1 MNLAQLLNRA
11 AFAYPERD
19 AVLCGADVVYRYA
32 ELADRAARVASY
44 FQQKLGLVP
53 GDRVALFMHN
63 CVEYLELMY
72 GAWWAGLVVVPINA
86 KLHALEAHYIIE
98 HAKAKVVFASEDFVP
113 ELKPLLTDAQPLFV
127 PGNSSYAA
135 LFSHAPSAL
144 VAREADD
151 CAWLFYTSGTTGKPK
166 GVVLSARNLMA
177 MSACYFVDVD
187 EVQAEDVMVYA
198 APMSHGAGLYN
209 FMQVLKGGRHVIP
222 VSQGF
227 DTDELIDLSQRLG
240 YLSFFAAPT
249 MVKRLVSRVAETG
262 VDPSGFKTIVYGG
275 GPMYVE
281 DIRQALEVMGDRFV
295 QIYGQGESPMSIT
308 VLPRHVLADREHPE
322 WAQRIGSVGYA
333 QALVQVRVVDSEG
346 VDLPVG
352 QTGEVIVRGEPV
364 MSGYWQA
371 QEASTQTLRD
381 GWLYTGDLGA
391 FDESGFLTL
400 KDRSKDVIIS
410 GGSNIYPREVEE
422 ALLEHPAVQEVSVI
436 GRKSAEWGEDV
447 IACVAFVPGQTLSKA
462 ELDAFCLT
470 RIARF
475 KRPKDYLFFDVLPKN
490 NYGKVLKVALRE
502 HLASLG

>member
-19 AVLCGADVVYRYA
+19 AVLHGADVVYRYA
-32 ELADRAARVASY
+32 ELADRAARLASY
-44 FQQKLGLVP
+44 FQYELGLVP
-53 GDRVALFMHN
+53 GERVALFMHN

-113 ELKPLLTDAQPLFV
+113 ELKPLLTDAQLLFV

-135 LFSHAPSAL
+135 LFSHTPSAL

-240 YLSFFAAPT
+240 HLSFFAAPT
-249 MVKRLVSRVAETG
+249 MVKRLVNRVAQTG

-333 QALVQVRVVDSEG
+333 QALVQVRVVNSEG

-371 QEASTQTLRD
+371 QEASAQTLRD

-447 IACVAFVPGQTLSKA
+447 IACVAFVLGQAVTKA

-475 KRPKDYLFFDVLPKN
+475 KRPKDYVFFDALPKN